1 MSRTPDLMAKVSLLR
16 TAEEVFAE
24 KGLEAAKVEEIAKRA
39 GLSKGSFYLHFASK
53 EEAFQQVVES
63 FLARCSALIPEPETL
78 AEEVPKEPLAALVF
92 MYEHDLAT
100 FEYLWQS
107 RGFIRIVEGCS
118 GPHAYL
124 LDAFLDDTVRN
135 SQQWIRTWQ
144 ALDLFRPEADE
155 SVAAA
160 IICGGYRE
168 LVRRM
173 VASEKKPP
181 IGDWLRDS
189 QRVFVR
195 GLGTDAL
202 IRALDRQDAAHAV
215 ARNKGEAA
223 HIHGKKKSAARS
235 AGKRIGQ

>member
-78 AEEVPKEPLAALVF
+78 VEEVPRDADAALVF

-100 FEYLWQS
+100 LEYLWQS
-107 RGFIRIVEGCS
+107 RGFIRIVESCS

-124 LDAFLDDTVRN
+124 LEAFLDDTVKN
-135 SQQWIRTWQ
+135 SRHWIRTWQ
-144 ALDLFRPEADE
+144 TLGLFRPDADDA
-155 SVAAA
+155 VAASL
-160 IICGGYRE
+160 ICGGYRE

-173 VASEKKPP
+173 TASEKKPP
-181 IGDWLRDS
+181 IGEWVRDT

-195 GLGTDAL
+195 GLGTDEL
-202 IRALDRQDAAHAV
+202 IRALERRDEAHPA
-215 ARNKGEAA
+215 ARNGGGVA
-223 HIHGKKKSAARS
+223 HIHGTKKSAARS
-235 AGKRIGQ
+235 AGKRNSS